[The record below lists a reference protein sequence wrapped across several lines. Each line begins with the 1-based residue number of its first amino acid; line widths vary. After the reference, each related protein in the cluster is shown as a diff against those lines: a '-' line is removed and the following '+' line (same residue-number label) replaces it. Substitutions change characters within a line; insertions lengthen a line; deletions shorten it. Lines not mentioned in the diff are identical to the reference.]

1 MTTPRHR
8 RWEKPSR
15 ESCPDGRKEEKN
27 KKHDGA
33 VSLTKVASRGKEFRG
48 HARRRSLSETHREIL
63 GITNGSVVCGAMA
76 SISMVKRVETLRGGT
91 AIFAYVVDD
100 RVTRTN
106 LLKIVMAGFTTEV
119 RFDLTRTPKVKFF
132 SKYLGSGTNFT
143 FLPANILTLVCITF
157 SECYGSSSPPTLSLS
172 TRSSRRGS
180 SAACLGVPAVFSG
193 KMGVA
198 AYHHDKKTRREEPD

>member
-106 LLKIVMAGFTTEV
+106 LLKIVMAAFTTEV
-119 RFDLTRTPKVKFF
+119 RFDLTR
-132 SKYLGSGTNFT
+132 
-143 FLPANILTLVCITF
+143 A
-157 SECYGSSSPPTLSLS
+157 
-172 TRSSRRGS
+172 RRKI
-180 SAACLGVPAVFSG
+180 F
-193 KMGVA
+193 
-198 AYHHDKKTRREEPD
+198 